1 MLTQVP
7 VDVLHHGIMPC
18 LDYMSRQDLNAILP
32 AEERRI
38 FPLNRSLILTIETQL
53 SVYKLRSIIETLASK
68 DMYAIYKTLQT
79 FRPRYMGALV
89 YCTKTRQKILNAIN
103 KVLIFIRFNQH
114 ISGVSAYI
122 KKKVTAQVEALLEMV
137 NKQAPL
143 PLSLQ
148 DIRPAK
154 DLPPVHTVEATV
166 PTVPQMYLPCY
177 FDIMDVQIEQQL
189 QHGRGMMEFW
199 RLRGDFH

>member
-1 MLTQVP
+1 MVTQLP
-7 VDVLHHGIMPC
+7 VDILHYAIMPC
-18 LDYMSRQDLNAILP
+18 LDYMSRQDLNVILP

-53 SVYKLRSIIETLASK
+53 STFKLRSIIETLASQ
-68 DMYAIYKTLQT
+68 DMYAIYRTLQK
-79 FRPRYMGALV
+79 FRPRFMRALS
-89 YCTKTRQKILNAIN
+89 YCPKTRLKVLHAIN
-103 KVLIFIRFNQH
+103 KLLIFIRFNQH

-137 NKQAPL
+137 NTQTPL

-166 PTVPQMYLPCY
+166 PTVVTMHLPCY
-177 FDIMDVQIEQQL
+177 FDIMDIQIEQQL
-189 QHGRGMMEFW
+189 QHGREMMEFW